1 MKKFHFEIMTPERQF
16 FEEDVHAVT
25 VQCVDGQLTV
35 LAGHQPM
42 VAALVVGEVRILSD
56 EGWKEAFNSEGFL
69 EVRPD
74 RVLMFSQACEWPE
87 EIDVNRAKEA
97 LERAQARLKEKETIY
112 EYRHTQISIARA
124 MMRLRL
130 GRNNKYNK

>member
-16 FEEDVHAVT
+16 FKEDVQAVT
-25 VQCVDGQLTV
+25 VECVDGQLTV

-42 VAALVVGEVRILSD
+42 VAALAVGEVRILSD

-97 LERAQARLKEKETIY
+97 LERAQARLKETETIC
-112 EYRHTQISIARA
+112 EYRPTQISIARA

>member
-16 FEEDVHAVT
+16 FKEDVQAVT
-25 VQCVDGQLTV
+25 VECVDGQLTV

-42 VAALVVGEVRILSD
+42 VPALAVGEVRILSD

-97 LERAQARLKEKETIY
+97 LERAQARLKEKETIC

>member
-16 FEEDVHAVT
+16 FKEDVQAVT
-25 VQCVDGQLTV
+25 VECVDGQLTV

-42 VAALVVGEVRILSD
+42 VAALAVGEVRILSD

-97 LERAQARLKEKETIY
+97 LERAQARLKEKETI
-112 EYRHTQISIARA
+112 
-124 MMRLRL
+124 L
-130 GRNNKYNK
+130 

>member
-16 FEEDVHAVT
+16 FKEDVQAIT
-25 VQCVDGQLTV
+25 VECVDGQLTV

-42 VAALVVGEVRILSD
+42 VAALAIGEVRILSD
-56 EGWKEAFNSEGFL
+56 EGWRDAFNSEGFL

-97 LERAQARLKEKETIY
+97 LERAQERLKEQESIY

>member
-16 FEEDVHAVT
+16 FKEDVQAVT
-25 VQCVDGQLTV
+25 VECVDGQLTV

-42 VAALVVGEVRILSD
+42 VAALAVGEVRILSD

-97 LERAQARLKEKETIY
+97 LERAQARLKEKETLC
-112 EYRHTQISIARA
+112 EYMHTQISIARA